1 MQWVDRIGRR
11 LKLRDLHILLAVVQH
26 GSMAKAAVE
35 LAISQPAVSKAIS
48 DMEHVL
54 GVRLLD
60 RARNGIVPTAYG
72 HALAARGRAMFDEL
86 KQGVEEL
93 AYLADPTVGELRI
106 ASTESL
112 AAGFLPAVIETF
124 SREQPR
130 VRLDV
135 AQAVM
140 NAQHYRGLRERSVDL
155 LLGRIPVPWEE
166 SDLDVEIVYD
176 DQIVVVASR
185 RSKWARARRV
195 ALGDL
200 APERWVLP
208 PADTMPGFLAAE
220 WFRISGVEMPRA
232 SVTTLSIHLCRRL
245 AASGAFVATLPISV
259 LRRADRDE
267 LKILPVKLPAQSR
280 PVGVVTLKD
289 RTLSPLAKRFI
300 GCVHRTAK
308 QYSQWSRVTEVR
320 RKIRKAP
327 AGG

>member
-35 LAISQPAVSKAIS
+35 LSISQPAVSKAIS

-72 HALAARGRAMFDEL
+72 QALTARGRAMFDEL

-106 ASTESL
+106 ASTESI
-112 AAGFLPAVIETF
+112 AAGFLPAVIDKF

-135 AQAVM
+135 EQAVM

-155 LLGRIPVPWEE
+155 LLGRIPVRWEE
-166 SDLDVEIVYD
+166 ADLNVETLYE
-176 DQIVVVASR
+176 DQVVVIAGR
-185 RSKWARARRV
+185 RSKWANARRLV
-195 ALGDL
+195 LGDL
-200 APERWVLP
+200 LAERWVLP
-208 PADTMPGFLAAE
+208 PADTIAGVLAAE
-220 WFRISGVEMPRA
+220 WFRSSGIEMPRA

-245 AASGAFVATLPISV
+245 AATGQFVSTLPMSV
-259 LRRADRDE
+259 LRRADADQV
-267 LKILPVKLPAQSR
+267 KVLPVKLPVQLR

-289 RTLSPLAKRFI
+289 RTLSPLARRFI
-300 GCVHRTAK
+300 ACVQSTAK
-308 QYSQWSRVTEVR
+308 QYGSQSLR
-320 RKIRKAP
+320 
-327 AGG
+327 

>member
-26 GSMAKAAVE
+26 GSMAKAAAE

-72 HALAARGRAMFDEL
+72 NALVARGRAMFDEL

-112 AAGFLPAVIETF
+112 AAGFLPAVIERF

-140 NAQHYRGLRERSVDL
+140 NAQHYRDLRERSVDL

-166 SDLDVEIVYD
+166 SDLDIEIVYD

-185 RSKWARARRV
+185 RSKWARARRIV
-195 ALGDL
+195 LGDL
-200 APERWVLP
+200 AAERWVLP
-208 PADTMPGFLAAE
+208 PADTMPGLLAAE
-220 WFRISGVEMPRA
+220 WFRSSGIEVPRA
-232 SVTTLSIHLCRRL
+232 FVTTLSIHLCRRL
-245 AASGAFVATLPISV
+245 AATGEFVATLPISV
-259 LRRADRDE
+259 LRRADHDQ

-280 PVGVVTLKD
+280 PVGIVTLKG
-289 RTLSPLAKRFI
+289 RTLSPLARRFI
-300 GCVHRTAK
+300 DCVHGTAK
-308 QYSQWSRVTEVR
+308 QYAR
-320 RKIRKAP
+320 RPLR
-327 AGG
+327 